1 MAQLINLQG
10 LVTADPWRWISTDAA
25 LSAATKDMMAA
36 PATERHLVLTLPLW
50 QTHGDELAGQG
61 HPIGVWLWPEDEPE
75 ALIPVVQTLPIIAV
89 HFPVFTDGRGYSHG
103 KLLRERLG
111 YTGDL
116 RATGDILRDQIY
128 FLSKCGFSSFALR
141 ADQSSEEC
149 LAALNDYS
157 WSPLSGS
164 LGQ

>member
-1 MAQLINLQG
+1 MAPLIDLQG
-10 LVTADPWRWISTDAA
+10 IVTADPWRLVSDDDA
-25 LSAATKDMMAA
+25 LSAAMKEITTVPA
-36 PATERHLVLTLPLW
+36 PRQHLVLTLSLW
-50 QTHGDELAGQG
+50 QAHGAALAAQG
-61 HPIGVWLWPEDEPE
+61 HTPGVWLWPEDEPE
-75 ALIPVVQTLPIIAV
+75 ALITAVPTLPIIAV

-111 YTGDL
+111 YAGEL

-141 ADQSSEEC
+141 ADQNPEAC

-157 WSPLSGS
+157 WAPLS
-164 LGQ
+164 